1 MASLAKRIT
10 YKSGSL
16 YTKISKLISNKSNY
30 SVRYLSQTALQLSNR
45 KYSDKHEWIV
55 INGKIGTVG
64 VSHYA
69 QDALGDVVY
78 VQVPEVGITI
88 AKDEE
93 AGVIESVKAVNEVYT
108 PVGGT
113 VTKTNEK
120 LSDEPSLINTSCYDE
135 GWIFKIE
142 LSDQKEVD
150 SLMDEEAYEKYLK
163 SIN

>member
-1 MASLAKRIT
+1 MAALVKHLSKNSRLCYEVAKLSILKYPST
-10 YKSGSL
+10 
-16 YTKISKLISNKSNY
+16 
-30 SVRYLSQTALQLSNR
+30 RYFSRTAFILSNR

-55 INGKIGTVG
+55 ANGNIGTVG

-78 VQVPEVGITI
+78 VQVPEVGQKIE
-88 AKDEE
+88 KDEE

-113 VTKTNEK
+113 VTEVNDK
-120 LSDEPSLINTSCYDE
+120 LTDEPSLINTSCYE
-135 GWIFKIE
+135 NGWMFKIE
-142 LSDQKEVD
+142 ISDPKEVD

-163 SIN
+163 SIH